1 MIITEETSIKEL
13 FYDNMIS
20 LETYNILIS
29 KRLVTVGK
37 LLGFIGDTHN
47 VEELLTI

>member
-37 LLGFIGDTHN
+37 LLGFIAI
-47 VEELLTI
+47 VR